1 MVTAPIPCL
10 MRDCDGADAGALRK
24 GPWRSGPNRIGDAR
38 GIILCFRNNFALQ
51 SNFAKN
57 IRSSSA
63 AAGRREAGC
72 GYGARAGRAARKASM
87 VLAGLNVRITVPEEF
102 TNTAVTCSA
111 GFALWSW
118 PAP

>member
-1 MVTAPIPCL
+1 MVGAVRPG
-10 MRDCDGADAGALRK
+10 RDLPQLYGSSVLWAGKTGQVPYKVPGEATR
-24 GPWRSGPNRIGDAR
+24 
-38 GIILCFRNNFALQ
+38 
-51 SNFAKN
+51 
-57 IRSSSA
+57 

-72 GYGARAGRAARKASM
+72 GYGARAGRAARNASM